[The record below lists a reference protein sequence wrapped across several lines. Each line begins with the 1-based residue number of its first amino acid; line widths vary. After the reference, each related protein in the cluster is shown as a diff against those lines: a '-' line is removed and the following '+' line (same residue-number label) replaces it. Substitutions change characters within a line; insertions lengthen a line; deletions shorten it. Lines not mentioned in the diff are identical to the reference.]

1 MRAVI
6 QRVKSA
12 SVTVDGKLISKIG
25 PGLCVL
31 IGISRD
37 DKETDSDWIMNK
49 ILKLCLFDNIESGRR
64 WSSNVVDRQLEILC
78 VSQFTLYA
86 TMKGNKLDFHHSM
99 ESTTSRIVYECLLDK
114 MRRSYDPLKIH
125 DGLFGAFMALDIV
138 NDGPVTINIESPQSP
153 VEKQK
158 SNDGN
163 KS

>member
-1 MRAVI
+1 
-6 QRVKSA
+6 
-12 SVTVDGKLISKIG
+12 
-25 PGLCVL
+25 
-31 IGISRD
+31 
-37 DKETDSDWIMNK
+37 
-49 ILKLCLFDNIESGRR
+49 
-64 WSSNVVDRQLEILC
+64 
-78 VSQFTLYA
+78 
-86 TMKGNKLDFHHSM
+86 MKGNKLDFHHSM

>member
-1 MRAVI
+1 
-6 QRVKSA
+6 
-12 SVTVDGKLISKIG
+12 
-25 PGLCVL
+25 
-31 IGISRD
+31 
-37 DKETDSDWIMNK
+37 MNK

-125 DGLFGAFMALDIV
+125 DGLFGGKI
-138 NDGPVTINIESPQSP
+138 TRNILRLNVSSQDDESVITCQ
-153 VEKQK
+153 
-158 SNDGN
+158 GMLC
-163 KS
+163 